1 MWTRMNDNE
10 IKSIHTKLNRKRARP
25 ELLNVNIPMRE
36 KKEYLHRV
44 YLTGRR
50 KREYMLQSA
59 LTGCVV
65 VNGNHILLE
74 RVNERLEDLEPKLYV
89 LIQGEESDEP
99 LLEELRTIYELTEN
113 WE

>member
-25 ELLNVNIPMRE
+25 ELLNVNIPIRE
-36 KKEYLHRV
+36 KKEYLRRV

-59 LTGCVV
+59 LTGSVV
-65 VNGNHILLE
+65 VNGNHLLLE
-74 RVNERLEDLEPKLYV
+74 RVDERLADLEPRIYA
-89 LIQGEESDEP
+89 LIQGEQNDEP
-99 LLEELRTIYELTEN
+99 LLEELRIIYELTEN
-113 WE
+113 WK

>member
-1 MWTRMNDNE
+1 MWTRINDND
-10 IKSIHTKLNRKRARP
+10 IKSIHTMLNRKRARP

-36 KKEYLHRV
+36 KKEYLRRV
-44 YLTGRR
+44 YLSGRK

-59 LTGCVV
+59 LTGRVV
-65 VNGNHILLE
+65 VNGNHLLIE
-74 RVNERLEDLEPKLYV
+74 RVNERLADLEPKLYV

-113 WE
+113 WK